1 MRIVVKFM
9 EVQGNRV
16 RVRIFIDGE
25 AGADYWFVAT
35 VGGGELEVDL
45 DEVLRES
52 GYETEVQE
60 TRIVISPPDP
70 SPPARSKSKVDNG
83 KKAVGR
89 SKAKSVPKK

>member
-1 MRIVVKFM
+1 MQIVVRFL
-9 EVQGNRV
+9 EVQGNKVHV
-16 RVRIFIDGE
+16 RVFVDGV
-25 AGADYWFVAT
+25 AIADPWFVAT

-60 TRIVISPPDP
+60 TRVVISPPDTGP
-70 SPPARSKSKVDNG
+70 STRSKSKVDNG

-89 SKAKSVPKK
+89 STTKSVRKK

>member
-1 MRIVVKFM
+1 MRIVVKFL

-16 RVRIFIDGE
+16 HVRISVDDEVVAVLWFI
-25 AGADYWFVAT
+25 AT

-60 TRIVISPPDP
+60 TRVIVSPTDP

-89 SKAKSVPKK
+89 STTKSVRKK

>member
-1 MRIVVKFM
+1 MKIVVKFM

-25 AGADYWFVAT
+25 VGADSWFVAT
-35 VGGGELEVDL
+35 IGGGELEVDL

-52 GYETEVQE
+52 EYETEVQE
-60 TRIVISPPDP
+60 TRVIISPPDT
-70 SPPARSKSKVDNG
+70 STASRSKSKVDNG

-89 SKAKSVPKK
+89 STTKSVRKK